1 MRSGPIALRA
11 AGAAFVLVLAP
22 TAGSAY
28 AHDGVKVTVT
38 PSTASPGADI
48 DVRVQGCKGTTGAAK
63 SPAFVADAE
72 LTGRDG
78 GGAPLFGDTTVRS
91 GLENG
96 TYKVSVTCDGHDHPD
111 VGTVRVEHRKPTHEP
126 TRKPTHK
133 PTHEPTR
140 KPTHKPTHE
149 PTHKPTHEPTR
160 KPTHKPTHEPTHRP
174 THEPT
179 HDASPVAPVRAG
191 GGGAAAFAAPAAPGV
206 AQTTSESGLGTPYT
220 LLGLGLAAVAAVSV
234 AFRSS
239 RRRAP
244 GSGTG
249 TGTTSGTGTE

>member
-1 MRSGPIALRA
+1 MRSGSIALRA
-11 AGAAFVLVLAP
+11 AGAAVVLVLAP

-38 PSTASPGADI
+38 PSTASPGADV

-63 SPAFVADAE
+63 SQAFVADVE

-78 GGAPLFGDTTVRS
+78 GDYPLFGDTTIKS
-91 GLENG
+91 GLQDG

-111 VGTVRVEHRKPTHEP
+111 VGTVQVKHRQ
-126 TRKPTHK
+126 
-133 PTHEPTR
+133 
-140 KPTHKPTHE
+140 PTHKPTHE
-149 PTHKPTHEPTR
+149 PTHH
-160 KPTHKPTHEPTHRP
+160 
-174 THEPT
+174 
-179 HDASPVAPVRAG
+179 ASPVAPVRAG
-191 GGGAAAFAAPAAPGV
+191 GGGTAAFAAPAAPGV

-220 LLGLGLAAVAAVSV
+220 LLGLGMAAIAAVAV

-239 RRRAP
+239 RRRAA

-249 TGTTSGTGTE
+249 TGPGSG

>member
-11 AGAAFVLVLAP
+11 AGAALVLVLAP

-38 PSTASPGADI
+38 PSTASPGADV

-63 SPAFVADAE
+63 SQAFVADVE

-78 GGAPLFGDTTVRS
+78 GGNPLFGDTTVKS
-91 GLENG
+91 GLEDG

-111 VGTVRVEHRKPTHEP
+111 VGTVQVRHQQ
-126 TRKPTHK
+126 
-133 PTHEPTR
+133 
-140 KPTHKPTHE
+140 PTHKPTHE
-149 PTHKPTHEPTR
+149 PTHHAT
-160 KPTHKPTHEPTHRP
+160 
-174 THEPT
+174 
-179 HDASPVAPVRAG
+179 PVAPVRAG
-191 GGGAAAFAAPAAPGV
+191 GGGTAAFAAPAAPGV

-220 LLGLGLAAVAAVSV
+220 LLGLGLAAIAAVAV
-234 AFRSS
+234 AFRTS
-239 RRRAP
+239 RRRAT

-249 TGTTSGTGTE
+249 TGTGTD

>member
-11 AGAAFVLVLAP
+11 AGAALVLVLAP

-38 PSTASPGADI
+38 PSTASPGADV

-63 SPAFVADAE
+63 SQAFVADVE

-78 GGAPLFGDTTVRS
+78 GDYPLFGDTTVKS
-91 GLENG
+91 GLEDG

-111 VGTVRVEHRKPTHEP
+111 VGTVQVRHQQ
-126 TRKPTHK
+126 PTHK
-133 PTHEPTR
+133 PTHQ
-140 KPTHKPTHE
+140 PTHHAT
-149 PTHKPTHEPTR
+149 
-160 KPTHKPTHEPTHRP
+160 
-174 THEPT
+174 
-179 HDASPVAPVRAG
+179 PVAPVRAG
-191 GGGAAAFAAPAAPGV
+191 GGGTAAFAAPAAPGV

-220 LLGLGLAAVAAVSV
+220 LLGLGLAAIAAVAV

-239 RRRAP
+239 SRRRAA

-249 TGTTSGTGTE
+249 TGTD

>member
-11 AGAAFVLVLAP
+11 AGAALVLVLAP

-38 PSTASPGADI
+38 PSTASPGADV

-78 GGAPLFGDTTVRS
+78 GGAPLFGDTTIKTR
-91 GLENG
+91 LEKG

-111 VGTVRVEHRKPTHEP
+111 VGTVRIERQ
-126 TRKPTHK
+126 
-133 PTHEPTR
+133 
-140 KPTHKPTHE
+140 KPTHE
-149 PTHKPTHEPTR
+149 PTHKPTHEPTN
-160 KPTHKPTHEPTHRP
+160 KPTHKPTHH
-174 THEPT
+174 
-179 HDASPVAPVRAG
+179 ASPVAPVRAG
-191 GGGAAAFAAPAAPGV
+191 GGGTAAFAAPAAPGV

-220 LLGLGLAAVAAVSV
+220 LLGLGLAAVAAVAV

-239 RRRAP
+239 RRRAA

-249 TGTTSGTGTE
+249 TGTGTGSGTGSE

>member
-11 AGAAFVLVLAP
+11 AGAALVLVLAP
-22 TAGSAY
+22 TAGGAY

-38 PSTASPGADI
+38 PSTASPGADV

-78 GGAPLFGDTTVRS
+78 GGAPLFGDTTVKTR
-91 GLENG
+91 LENG

-111 VGTVRVEHRKPTHEP
+111 VGTVRVERQKPTHEP
-126 TRKPTHK
+126 TR
-133 PTHEPTR
+133 
-140 KPTHKPTHE
+140 
-149 PTHKPTHEPTR
+149 
-160 KPTHKPTHEPTHRP
+160 RP

-179 HDASPVAPVRAG
+179 HEPTHHASPVAPVRAG
-191 GGGAAAFAAPAAPGV
+191 GGGTAAFAAPAAPGV

-220 LLGLGLAAVAAVSV
+220 LLGLGLAAVAAVAV

-239 RRRAP
+239 RRRGTETSTGTGS
-244 GSGTG
+244 GSGT
-249 TGTTSGTGTE
+249 E